1 MKENIT
7 NNNSNSFEPV
17 SKTEEAHFF
26 SQLEEQ
32 REKKKEE
39 QAPATAREEK
49 IKQWNKEVE

>member
-32 REKKKEE
+32 REKKKGR
-39 QAPATAREEK
+39 TSSRNRERREDK
-49 IKQWNKEVE
+49 AVE